1 MTTRSGPSPVSRE
14 RPDIRMSPAEIAAF
28 IAQENRVVV
37 VALDG
42 DAPLATIGSAELI
55 DGRWK
60 VTLPVQD
67 DVARLIDADDRTCV
81 LIDRFP
87 SYYEIKGVAAHG
99 RASEMSADNAVLSFE
114 LDLEDVVSF
123 DFDKLPRQGP
133 GSGRTSP

>member
-1 MTTRSGPSPVSRE
+1 VSRK
-14 RPDIRMSPAEIAAF
+14 RPDIRMSSAEIGAF
-28 IAQENRVVV
+28 IAQESRVVV

-42 DAPLATIGSAELI
+42 DAPLATIGSAEPI

-60 VTLPVQD
+60 VTLPVED
-67 DVARLIDADDRTCV
+67 DVARLIAADDRTCV

-99 RASEMSADNAVLSFE
+99 PARKKSADNAVLSFE
-114 LDLEDVVSF
+114 VDLEDVVSF
-123 DFDKLPRQGP
+123 DFDKLPRQGT